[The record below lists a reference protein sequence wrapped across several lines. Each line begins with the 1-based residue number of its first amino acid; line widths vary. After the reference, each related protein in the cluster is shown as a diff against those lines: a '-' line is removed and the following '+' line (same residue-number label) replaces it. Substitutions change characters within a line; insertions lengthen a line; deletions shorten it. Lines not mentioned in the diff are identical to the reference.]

1 VAGDKDSVTQAHYA
15 ALALLVSREH
25 SAAELQRKLSAKGH
39 DEDST
44 AKAIQEL
51 QSRGLQS
58 DERFAEAYVRS
69 RQLRGYGPQRIQH
82 QLRERG
88 VSDTLIREALDA
100 QADTWL
106 ELIARVRTKRFGEE
120 APEDYKAQAKQMRFL
135 QYRGFSHEQIRSLF
149 DDLSCTVT
157 TD

>member
-1 VAGDKDSVTQAHYA
+1 MARDNDSAAQAHYSA
-15 ALALLVSREH
+15 VALLVGREH
-25 SAAELQRKLSAKGH
+25 SAAELQRKLSAKGY
-39 DEDST
+39 DENSI
-44 AKAIQEL
+44 AQVIQEL

-69 RQLRGYGPQRIQH
+69 RQMRGYGPQRIQH

-88 VSDTLIREALDA
+88 VSEALIREMIDA
-100 QADTWL
+100 QADEWS
-106 ELIARVRTKRFGEE
+106 ELIVRVRVKRFGEE

-135 QYRGFSHEQIRSLF
+135 QYRGFSHEQIRALF
-149 DDLSCTVT
+149 DDLRCAVT